1 MANIFNKI
9 IEKFDNNFGAED
21 TTPTGIKQNIQP
33 RANKGMVVGAS
44 KQETTEATGT
54 TTQARI
60 FDTSDD
66 ICVIRGIQL
75 IEDGGNYMVSVIE
88 RLEKGQLIVVDFSE
102 SDERNREIQ
111 FHVLWGAVM
120 AFHGS
125 YKILDK
131 ASNLV
136 LFASNE
142 NKIAEERS
150 SIGA

>member
-1 MANIFNKI
+1 MPSILNNIK
-9 IEKFDNNFGAED
+9 EKFVNNFGFEENSNS
-21 TTPTGIKQNIQP
+21 GLKQDIQP
-33 RANKGMVVGAS
+33 RANKGVVIGAG
-44 KQETTEATGT
+44 KQEQAGT
-54 TTQARI
+54 VAPNRI

-88 RLEKGQLIVVDFSE
+88 RLERGQLVVVDFSE

-142 NKIAEERS
+142 NKIAEERHDNTL
-150 SIGA
+150 A